1 MTTVRVKSATDQAA
15 PVPASRSTERVFIGA
30 DVGGTTTA
38 AGLVSESGEV
48 LSFVREA
55 THGRGRGMAVETL
68 VGVVTGL
75 AAESARRGLTL
86 GGVGIG
92 LPGLVDASRGM
103 VVSSGNLVPEFFGI
117 PLADQLE
124 TALGTPVFVDNDVNA
139 LALGEWRFGA
149 GRQSSSLAVLALGTG
164 VGGAMIVNGQL
175 LRGEGG
181 SAGEFGH
188 APIDFRGA
196 PCVCGGRG
204 CLCLYVSGEFMARA
218 ARERIDVSAPSP
230 LLTLAEGVRERITCE
245 LVFGAAAAGDP
256 FAGELVS
263 VGCQALGAGIAA
275 IVNSL
280 DPGLVIVT
288 GGVARSF
295 ALLETEVLRAVKEY
309 ALAEPLAHTRIQIA
323 GSDKRRTVLGGAALA
338 LYELG
343 RRVGEPGAS
352 LARSR
357 S

>member
-1 MTTVRVKSATDQAA
+1 MTTVRVEPVTDQAA
-15 PVPASRSTERVFIGA
+15 PLPASRPVHRVLIGA

-48 LSFVREA
+48 LSFAREA
-55 THGRGRGMAVETL
+55 THSRGRGTAVESL
-68 VGVVTGL
+68 VGVVTAL
-75 AAESARRGLTL
+75 AAEASRRGLTV

-103 VVSSGNLVPEFFGI
+103 VVSSGNLVPEFFGV

-124 TALGTPVFVDNDVNA
+124 ASLGAPVFVDNDVNA
-139 LALGEWRFGA
+139 LALGEWQFGA
-149 GRQSSSLAVLALGTG
+149 GREASSLAVLALGTG

-181 SAGEFGH
+181 CAGEFGH
-188 APIDFRGA
+188 LPIDFQGA

-218 ARERIDVSAPSP
+218 ARERIDASTPSP
-230 LLTLAEGVRERITCE
+230 LLTLAGGDRELITCE
-245 LVFGAAAAGDP
+245 LVFAAAAAGDG
-256 FAGELVS
+256 FAGDLVGI
-263 VGCQALGAGIAA
+263 GCQALGAGIAG
-275 IVNSL
+275 ILNSL

-295 ALLETEVLRAVKEY
+295 ASLESEVLRAVKEY
-309 ALAEPLAHTRIQIA
+309 ALAEPLAHTRIQIV

-338 LYELG
+338 LYELR
-343 RRVGEPGAS
+343 RRVPEPGG
-352 LARSR
+352 LLTRST
-357 S
+357 